1 MCLALRDTPADTAP
15 NTGRKPGFWRDF
27 LRVLAVRPRQALSA
41 LYWHARGRKVRA
53 RNRLRLS
60 LAQSPGDYAAWI
72 AGVERHE
79 ETSAQAA
86 ATIAGWSL
94 HPLYSIVLYEA
105 DIPDEISFAQLL
117 SSLERQCYPHWEL
130 VVVPGTAHPGG
141 IAGKAGPAV
150 RITPASADDAAQ
162 ALAIGVAEARGDFI
176 LPLPQWARL
185 PPTALYRYAQALQAE
200 PGADLFYGDHDR
212 IAADGTRAA
221 PWFKPQWNE
230 EMALAQDYVSQACVI
245 RAETVRRAL
254 PVADDLAGIAAYAL
268 LLALKDGVQPVHVP
282 HVQAHLGPLTPENG
296 GQAARLLAVQRV
308 LNQGAQVRPG
318 PFGTL
323 RTEWPLPPALPLV
336 SIIVPTRDHVKL
348 LRACIES
355 LLAQTDY
362 APIEVIVVDND
373 SRDPAA
379 LAYLRQLEERA
390 SVRVLRYDHPY
401 NYAAIN
407 NFAAA
412 QARGAYL
419 CLLNNDTEV
428 TQGDWLTQ
436 LMRHAV
442 RPHVGAAGAMLLY
455 GDGSIQHAGVVV
467 GVKQA
472 AGHAHRFLPRD
483 QPGYFRYPHVPH
495 YVSAVTAACLVVERC
510 KFEAVGGLDAQELG
524 IAFNDVDLCLKLQQA
539 GWRNVYVPQAVMVHH
554 ESKSRGR
561 DVSARNAERY
571 GRELATLQQRWGTAA
586 YADPLHHPQ
595 LDPDRE
601 DFVIRSPF

>member
-1 MCLALRDTPADTAP
+1 MALPDTPADTAP

-27 LRVLAVRPRQALSA
+27 LRILPLRPRQALGA

-60 LAQSPGDYAAWI
+60 LAQSPHAYAAWI
-72 AGVERHE
+72 AGAERQE
-79 ETSAQAA
+79 ETIAQAA
-86 ATIAGWSL
+86 AIIAEWRL

-105 DIPDEISFAQLL
+105 DIPDKTSFAQLL
-117 SSLERQCYPHWEL
+117 SSLQRQCYPHWEL
-130 VVVPGTAHPGG
+130 VVVPAARRPGG
-141 IAGKAGPAV
+141 FAGNAGRGV
-150 RITPASADDAAQ
+150 RIAPVPADNAAQ
-162 ALAIGVAEARGDFI
+162 ALAIGAAEARGDFI
-176 LPLPQWARL
+176 LPLPAGAEL
-185 PPTALYRYAQALQAE
+185 PPTALYRYAQALQAD

-212 IAADGTRAA
+212 IAADGKRAA

-245 RAETVRRAL
+245 RAATVRRAP

-268 LLALKDGVQPVHVP
+268 LLALKDGMQPVHVP
-282 HVQAHLGPLTPENG
+282 HVQAHLGPATPDNG
-296 GQAARLLAVQRV
+296 GQDARLLAVQRV
-308 LNQGAQVRPG
+308 LGHAAQVRPG

-323 RTEWPLPPALPLV
+323 RTQWPLPPAMPLV

-355 LLAQTDY
+355 LLARTDY
-362 APIEVIVVDND
+362 APIEVIVVDNG
-373 SRDPAA
+373 SRAPAA

-390 SVRVLRYDHPY
+390 RVRVLRYAQPY

-455 GDGSIQHAGVVV
+455 GDGTIQHAGVVV
-467 GVKQA
+467 GLKQA

-483 QPGYFRYPHVPH
+483 RPGYFRYPHVPH

-561 DVSARNAERY
+561 DVSIRNAERH
-571 GRELATLQQRWGTAA
+571 GRELAVLQQRWGTAA

-601 DFVIRSPF
+601 DFVIRVPF